1 MKSSGIG
8 GQAVLEGVMMKNK
21 SRYSVA
27 VRTPDGQIAVRT
39 KDCRSIGDTYSFFRL
54 PIIRGVVNFV
64 EALILGVKVLNESAV
79 LCEGEGKKPA
89 DSSKK
94 DTIENVLIVVISVLL
109 AVALFCLLPLF
120 LSQFLSAR
128 LHSQTALAA
137 VEGVLRILLFLGY
150 VIGISFLGDIHR
162 VFMYHGA
169 EHKTINCV
177 EKGLDLTVENVKK
190 QSKYHRRCGTSFVL
204 VVMFISVIFFLFIH
218 SNNMGL
224 MVLFRVLLIPVIAG
238 VSYEFI
244 RLAGRS
250 DHPLVVI
257 LSKPG
262 MWLQRLTTREPDEDM
277 IEVAIAS
284 VEAVFDWRKYQR
296 KRAEELRKQKKR
308 KKNKQVVADSPDKKK
323 NKQTAD
329 DSSDKK
335 KNTSGKKKKSRAQQR
350 RELEEREEKYRKEA
364 EERERELR
372 EREER
377 EAERKKKYKEIEAR
391 KAARMAATR
400 SNAPAPK
407 VELEDSDDLKS
418 LDHFFD
424 KKKGS

>member
-21 SRYSVA
+21 SQYSVA
-27 VRTPDGQIAVRT
+27 VRTSDGQIAVRT
-39 KDCRSIGDTYSFFRL
+39 KKCQSVAEKAPFFRM
-54 PIIRGVVNFV
+54 PIVRGVVTFV
-64 EALILGVKVLNESAV
+64 ESLVLGIKVLNESAV

-89 DSSKK
+89 ASTKK
-94 DTIENVLIVVISVLL
+94 DTIENILIVVISVLL
-109 AVALFCLLPLF
+109 AVGIFCLLPLF

-137 VEGVLRILLFLGY
+137 VEGVLRIILFLGY

-190 QSKYHRRCGTSFVL
+190 QSRYHRRCGTSFVF
-204 VVMFISVIFFLFIH
+204 VVMFISIIFFLFIH
-218 SNNMGL
+218 SDNMGL
-224 MVLFRVLLIPVIAG
+224 MVLFRILLIPVIAG

-262 MWLQRLTTREPDEDM
+262 MWLQRLTTREPDGGM

-284 VEAVFDWRKYQR
+284 VEAVFDWKQYQR
-296 KRAEELRKQKKR
+296 KRAEELRKKK
-308 KKNKQVVADSPDKKK
+308 KKKK
-323 NKQTAD
+323 NKPAAA

-335 KNTSGKKKKSRAQQR
+335 KDTFGKKKKSRAQQR
-350 RELEEREEKYRKEA
+350 QELEEREQKYRKEA

-391 KAARMAATR
+391 KKARMAATR

-407 VELEDSDDLKS
+407 VELENSDDLKS

-424 KKKGS
+424 NKK